1 MSTAPADRTTHPST
15 TGNRH
20 APEDKTEPPAQP
32 TLVPTFPAPMQV
44 RLPIRADGKRGSD
57 RIRFRIWQDPRLS
70 GLVQTVVLVISEFVD
85 QAHAARLK
93 GQTIAECAHMSVERC
108 LKAANVAASLGVM
121 AIDRRSHHRRY
132 VFLDSWLR
140 WFGNPAE
147 RPERH
152 DVSSS
157 HDTTIRRVTGEPVQ
171 KNLLKPIAAA
181 KPPAHAREAD
191 RRQQQQQNRLKGL
204 FGAIAARC
212 RELGHDYD
220 EQDER
225 RRLREGEIDIDR
237 LQRHADDLATDVRE
251 RRLRR
256 AHGPR

>member
-1 MSTAPADRTTHPST
+1 
-15 TGNRH
+15 
-20 APEDKTEPPAQP
+20 
-32 TLVPTFPAPMQV
+32 MQV
-44 RLPIRADGKRGSD
+44 RLPIRANGKRGSD

-70 GLVQTVVLVISEFVD
+70 GLVQTVLLIISEFVN

-93 GQTIAECAHMSVERC
+93 GETIAKCAHMSTERC
-108 LKAANVAASLGVM
+108 LKAANAAASLGVM
-121 AIDRRSHHRRY
+121 EIDRLSHHRRY

-140 WFGNPAE
+140 WFGDPAE
-147 RPERH
+147 SPERPADTSGHEPERH

-171 KNLLKPIAAA
+171 KNLLEPTAAA
-181 KPPAHAREAD
+181 KPPALTREAD
-191 RRQQQQQNRLKGL
+191 RQQQQQQNRREGL

-237 LQRHADDLATDVRE
+237 LQHQADELAKEIDE
-251 RRLRR
+251 KLLRR
-256 AHGPR
+256 AHGSRYQR